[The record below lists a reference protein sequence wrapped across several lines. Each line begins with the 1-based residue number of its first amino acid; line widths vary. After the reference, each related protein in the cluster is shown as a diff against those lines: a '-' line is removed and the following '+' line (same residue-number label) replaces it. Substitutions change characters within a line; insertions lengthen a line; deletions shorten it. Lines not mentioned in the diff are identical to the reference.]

1 MGYCGSC
8 VQFEED
14 QTGKCKCR
22 KFDMPCKA
30 GQKACMYFTSNNTN
44 LVRR

>member
-1 MGYCGSC
+1 MRYCGCC
-8 VQFEED
+8 VQFEEE
-14 QTGKCKCR
+14 QTGKSTCK

-30 GQKACMYFTSNNTN
+30 GQKACMYFTSNNIN